1 MAGSGDP
8 GTANAVMVVGNAE
21 LAASRTDIRETS
33 VRAIGLFLAW
43 LEQTRLPVPLTV
55 TEIRE
60 DGVAFTFE
68 GWTCLRGLMQPTGI
82 SIRVYED
89 EDDWDSIVDFAI
101 RPVQRNGRWVCGY
114 WLDACQEGGH
124 GEPPSHASELELWT
138 SHVFTS
144 FWVWTHEKFKRATG
158 VGFWDHGDVQE
169 ARLVYGDDDVV
180 GAIKVIKRSA
190 LRPDE

>member
-1 MAGSGDP
+1 MAGGRDP
-8 GTANAVMVVGNAE
+8 GAAITVMVVGDAE
-21 LAASRTDIRETS
+21 LGASRTSIREPS

-89 EDDWDSIVDFAI
+89 EDDWDSIVDLAI
-101 RPVQRNGRWVCGY
+101 RPVQRNG
-114 WLDACQEGGH
+114 
-124 GEPPSHASELELWT
+124 
-138 SHVFTS
+138 
-144 FWVWTHEKFKRATG
+144 
-158 VGFWDHGDVQE
+158 
-169 ARLVYGDDDVV
+169 
-180 GAIKVIKRSA
+180 
-190 LRPDE
+190 